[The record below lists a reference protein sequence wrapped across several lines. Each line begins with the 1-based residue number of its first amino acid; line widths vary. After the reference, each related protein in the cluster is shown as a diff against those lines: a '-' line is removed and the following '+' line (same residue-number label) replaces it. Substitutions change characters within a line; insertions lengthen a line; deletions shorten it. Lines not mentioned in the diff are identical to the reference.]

1 MKFAHF
7 SAGCLI
13 LLAVLVDIV
22 QPTCVLE
29 SDFGF
34 KINCAFK
41 KSGLFRVRNLGGV
54 KAHASI
60 GFSLGDELG
69 FEQSLTNLDPSRRRS
84 VSLKNGAPP
93 NLLADGTARA
103 NTKQEKRGKQNRIMM
118 RPPAPSNR
126 VNQAAIDK
134 LSSLHRRVSST
145 MQPIVVSG
153 PSVEVPTTMNKVNP
167 APKVTIAKPMPMG
180 VPPFKPLPPKDD
192 HLNVVP
198 ITTPSKKTYSPLQI
212 PQSKGPG
219 LAYQSENY
227 PKVSHEQVSKMISQ
241 ISGSQQQL
249 QQFVRI
255 TPAPLMGDHRPNAIF
270 RIPTTV
276 NPFVPMPVA
285 APPTQAAI
293 SIIPGPVFKDS
304 VQIPIAPNMLSNSP
318 TAFLTQNTFS
328 IRKVPD
334 PISNFVD
341 PVPHQVHELANQLH
355 PVYNTKK
362 VDDYNSITGYGDD
375 TSLKFTKEDINEKI
389 AEIARAGNISMEAV
403 EAAIALRQQQL
414 LNKYASLAVPPTTS
428 TTTTTTTTTT
438 EVPLVFQ
445 PEPEPEIIV
454 QHAHQVQQH
463 KKRIPTSGK
472 VMNAP
477 REYYPVGYEKNFD
490 DAFQSK
496 VDLPETSFHCGD
508 QKYFPGLYGDE
519 NLGCMVFHVCALT
532 DDGLVMKSFLCPE
545 STLFDQTILKCNWW
559 FYVDCKNTRRL
570 YDTNIPVSKS
580 YQLMKALTF
589 FSNYKKDMDD
599 ANRSANPED
608 MEGVKE
614 AISIL
619 ENQNNNQRPQ
629 NNADSIQIIT
639 PQPLTNTESA
649 VYVTP
654 ASDPSPVYRVNRN
667 YKNNTTRSSN
677 SNTQSTRNTNS
688 QSSEVNK
695 SKEDLESANS
705 DIKLITLNTGLSFK
719 DKSSEDAHKNT
730 SSVSFSKNTS
740 AESKERQNRRRQTS
754 RNNRSSSTTSK
765 PYISRTVTTTVSP
778 STVVQPTTPA
788 IEVIKQEIQP
798 IEYFQV
804 HESMENSQV
813 KQERLTDQI
822 PTVLKEAE
830 NSPPVRRFY
839 RSSAEASSKEMTVV
853 NNEKI
858 QIVRPTSTA
867 RLVGEFAT
875 PTAAIAKLDEAILG
889 RRYKKD
895 TGRIAIVTPEL
906 SPTFRERT

>member
-219 LAYQSENY
+219 LAYQN
-227 PKVSHEQVSKMISQ
+227 
-241 ISGSQQQL
+241 
-249 QQFVRI
+249 
-255 TPAPLMGDHRPNAIF
+255 
-270 RIPTTV
+270 
-276 NPFVPMPVA
+276 
-285 APPTQAAI
+285 
-293 SIIPGPVFKDS
+293 
-304 VQIPIAPNMLSNSP
+304 
-318 TAFLTQNTFS
+318 
-328 IRKVPD
+328 
-334 PISNFVD
+334 